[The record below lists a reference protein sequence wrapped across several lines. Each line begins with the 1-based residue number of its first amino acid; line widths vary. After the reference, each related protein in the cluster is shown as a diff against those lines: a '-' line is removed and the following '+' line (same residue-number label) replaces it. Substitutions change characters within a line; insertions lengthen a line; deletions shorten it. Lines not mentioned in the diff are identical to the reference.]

1 MGAIR
6 GRRIDREEASLMW
19 EIVGIVAFFLLIL
32 ASIALHEIGH
42 LVPAKKFGVKVTEYM
57 VGFGPTIWSA
67 KRGETA
73 YGIKG
78 IPVGGYIRMIGM
90 LPPPKDAPEGTARAM
105 STGRLALLV
114 EDARRQSLEE
124 IAPGDENRVFYKLPV
139 HRRVIIMLGGPFM
152 NLVLAFFLFAAVL
165 VGIGV
170 PQPSLAVSAVVPCVP
185 TVEAP
190 SGQPDASGECPT
202 GESPAALAGLQPGDV
217 ITAYNGTAAGSWDEL
232 TDRIRAEGASAGVLT
247 VQRADGATVELPVD
261 TVSVTRPVYDE
272 AGEPTGQTETTGF
285 LGVRPEIE
293 YVPQPWS
300 AVPAQMWDLTA
311 RSAVA
316 LVSLPVRVYE
326 LVTETLIGGGER
338 QLDSPVSVVG
348 VSRLGGE
355 VVASEEPI
363 EAKLALFLG
372 LAASLNLFLFL
383 FNLLPILPLDG
394 GHVAGALYEG
404 ARRQWARVR
413 RKPDPGPVDVA
424 RLLPV
429 AYVVAI
435 ALVVVGGVVIFADL
449 VKPLTLG

>member
-1 MGAIR
+1 
-6 GRRIDREEASLMW
+6 MW

-32 ASIALHEIGH
+32 ASIALHEVGH

-57 VGFGPTIWSA
+57 VGFGPTIWSTR
-67 KRGETA
+67 RGETS
-73 YGIKG
+73 YGVKG

-124 IAPGDENRVFYKLPV
+124 IAPGDEQRVFYKLPV
-139 HRRVIIMLGGPFM
+139 HKRVIIMLGGPVM

-170 PQPSLAVSAVVPCVP
+170 PQPSLTVSAVVPCVP
-185 TVEAP
+185 TLEAP
-190 SGQPDASGECPT
+190 AGQQDASGTCPT
-202 GESPAALAGLQPGDV
+202 GDSPAALAGLQAGDM
-217 ITAYNGTAAGSWDEL
+217 ITAYNGTPAGTWDEL
-232 TDRIRAEGASAGVLT
+232 TGRIRAEGATEGVLS
-247 VQRADGATVELPVD
+247 VQRPDGTTVELPVA
-261 TVSVTRPVYDE
+261 TVDVTRPVYDE
-272 AGEPTGQTETTGF
+272 AGVPTGETETTGF
-285 LGVRPEIE
+285 LGVRPEIV
-293 YVPQPWS
+293 YVAQPWS

-316 LVSLPVRVYE
+316 IVSLPVRVYE
-326 LVTETLIGGGER
+326 LVTETLIGGGDR

-355 VVASEEPI
+355 VVASEEPVQ
-363 EAKLALFLG
+363 AKLAMFLG

-404 ARRQWARVR
+404 SRRQWARVR

-435 ALVVVGGVVIFADL
+435 ALVAVGAVVIFADL

>member
-1 MGAIR
+1 
-6 GRRIDREEASLMW
+6 MW

-57 VGFGPTIWSA
+57 VGFGPTLWS
-67 KRGETA
+67 KRKGETS
-73 YGIKG
+73 YGVKA

-90 LPPPKDAPEGTARAM
+90 LPPPKDAPEGTARTM

-139 HRRVIIMLGGPFM
+139 HKRVIIMLGGPFM
-152 NLVLAFFLFAAVL
+152 NLLLAFFLFAAVL

-170 PQPSLAVSAVVPCVP
+170 AQPSLTVSAVVPCVP
-185 TVEAP
+185 TIDVP
-190 SGQPDASGECPT
+190 SGQPDASGACPT
-202 GESPAALAGLQPGDV
+202 GESPAAIAGLLPGDV
-217 ITAYNGTAAGSWDEL
+217 ITAYNGTAPGSWDEL
-232 TDRIRAEGASAGVLT
+232 TQQIRAEGAADGVLT
-247 VQRADGATVELPVD
+247 VQRADGTTVDIPVS
-261 TVSVTRPVYDE
+261 TVGVTRPVYDE
-272 AGEPTGQTETTGF
+272 TGEPTGATETTGF

-293 YVPQPWS
+293 YVAQPWS

-316 LVSLPVRVYE
+316 LVSMPVRVYE
-326 LVTETLIGGGER
+326 LVTETLVGGGER
-338 QLDSPVSVVG
+338 QIDSPVSVVG

-355 VVASEEPI
+355 VVASQEPV
-363 EAKLALFLG
+363 EAKLAMFLG

-404 ARRQWARVR
+404 TRRQWAKMRH
-413 RKPDPGPVDVA
+413 KPDPGPVDVA

-435 ALVVVGGVVIFADL
+435 ALVAVGAIVIFADL

>member
-1 MGAIR
+1 
-6 GRRIDREEASLMW
+6 MW

-57 VGFGPTIWSA
+57 VGFGPTVWS
-67 KRGETA
+67 KRKGETS
-73 YGIKG
+73 YGVKG
-78 IPVGGYIRMIGM
+78 IPVGGYIRMVGM
-90 LPPPKDAPEGTARAM
+90 LPPPKGAPEGTARSM
-105 STGRLALLV
+105 STGRLALMV

-124 IAPGDENRVFYKLPV
+124 IAPGDEDRVFYKLPV
-139 HRRVIIMLGGPFM
+139 HKRVIIMLGGPFM
-152 NLVLAFFLFAAVL
+152 NLLLAFFLFAAVL

-170 PQPSLAVSAVVPCVP
+170 PQPSLTVSAVVPCLP
-185 TVEAP
+185 TVEVPA
-190 SGQPDASGECPT
+190 GQPDAAGECPT
-202 GESPAALAGLQPGDV
+202 GASPAALAGLQSGDL
-217 ITAYNGTAAGSWDEL
+217 ITAYNGTAPASWDEL
-232 TDRIRAEGASAGVLT
+232 TQQIREEGAADGVLT
-247 VQRADGATVELPVD
+247 VQRADGTTVDLAVSTVD
-261 TVSVTRPVYDE
+261 VTRPVYDD
-272 AGEPTGQTETTGF
+272 AGNPTGATQTTGF

-293 YVPQPWS
+293 YVAQPWS

-326 LVTETLIGGGER
+326 LVTETLVGGGER
-338 QLDSPVSVVG
+338 QIDSPVSVVG

-355 VVASEEPI
+355 VVASEEPV
-363 EAKLALFLG
+363 EAKLAMFLG

-404 ARRQWARVR
+404 GRRQWARVR

-429 AYVVAI
+429 AYVVAV
-435 ALVVVGGVVIFADL
+435 ALVVVGAIVIFADL
-449 VKPLTLG
+449 VKPITLG

>member
-1 MGAIR
+1 
-6 GRRIDREEASLMW
+6 MW

-57 VGFGPTIWSA
+57 VGFGPTIWS
-67 KRGETA
+67 KRKGETS
-73 YGIKG
+73 YGVKA
-78 IPVGGYIRMIGM
+78 IPVGGYIRMVGM
-90 LPPPKDAPEGTARAM
+90 LPPPKGAPEGTARSM
-105 STGRLALLV
+105 STGRLALMV

-124 IAPGDENRVFYKLPV
+124 IAPGDEDRVFYKLPV
-139 HRRVIIMLGGPFM
+139 HKRVIIMLGGPVM
-152 NLVLAFFLFAAVL
+152 NLLLAFFLFAAVL

-170 PQPSLAVSAVVPCVP
+170 PQPSLTVSAVVPCLP
-185 TVEAP
+185 TVEVP
-190 SGQPDASGECPT
+190 SGQPDAAGECPT
-202 GESPAALAGLQPGDV
+202 GASPAALAGLQTGDL
-217 ITAYNGTAAGSWDEL
+217 ITAYNGTAPATWDEL
-232 TDRIRAEGASAGVLT
+232 TQQIREEGAADGVLT
-247 VQRADGATVELPVD
+247 VQRADGTTVDLAVSTVD
-261 TVSVTRPVYDE
+261 VTRPVYDD
-272 AGEPTGQTETTGF
+272 AGNPTGATQTTGF

-293 YVPQPWS
+293 YVAQPWS

-326 LVTETLIGGGER
+326 LVTETLVGGGER
-338 QLDSPVSVVG
+338 QIDSPVSVVG

-355 VVASEEPI
+355 VVASEEPV
-363 EAKLALFLG
+363 EAKLAMFLG

-404 ARRQWARVR
+404 GRRQWARVR

-435 ALVVVGGVVIFADL
+435 ALVVVGAIVIFADL
-449 VKPLTLG
+449 VKPITLG

>member
-1 MGAIR
+1 
-6 GRRIDREEASLMW
+6 MW

-32 ASIALHEIGH
+32 ASIALHELGH

-57 VGFGPTIWSA
+57 VGFGPTVWS
-67 KRGETA
+67 KRKGETS

-78 IPVGGYIRMIGM
+78 IPVGGYIRMVGM
-90 LPPPKDAPEGTARAM
+90 LPPPKGAPEGTARSM
-105 STGRLALLV
+105 STGRLALMV

-124 IAPGDENRVFYKLPV
+124 IAPGDEDRVFYKLPV
-139 HRRVIIMLGGPFM
+139 HKRVIIMLGGPVM
-152 NLVLAFFLFAAVL
+152 NLLLAFFLFAAVL

-170 PQPSLAVSAVVPCVP
+170 PQPSLAVSAVVPCLP
-185 TVEAP
+185 TVEVP
-190 SGQPDASGECPT
+190 SGQPDAAGECPT
-202 GESPAALAGLQPGDV
+202 GASPAALAGLQTGDL
-217 ITAYNGTAAGSWDEL
+217 ITAYNGTAPASWDEL
-232 TDRIRAEGASAGVLT
+232 TQQIREEGAADGVLT
-247 VQRADGATVELPVD
+247 VQRADGTTVDLPVSTVE
-261 TVSVTRPVYDE
+261 VTRPVYDD
-272 AGEPTGQTETTGF
+272 AGNPTGATQTTGF

-293 YVPQPWS
+293 YVAQPWS

-326 LVTETLIGGGER
+326 LVTETLVGGGER
-338 QLDSPVSVVG
+338 QIDSPVSVVG

-355 VVASEEPI
+355 VVASEEPV
-363 EAKLALFLG
+363 EAKLAMFLG

-404 ARRQWARVR
+404 TRRQWARVR

-424 RLLPV
+424 RLMPV

-435 ALVVVGGVVIFADL
+435 ALVAVGAIVIFADL
-449 VKPLTLG
+449 VKPITLG

>member
-1 MGAIR
+1 
-6 GRRIDREEASLMW
+6 MW

-57 VGFGPTIWSA
+57 VGFGPTIWSRR
-67 KRGETA
+67 KGETS
-73 YGIKG
+73 YGVKG
-78 IPVGGYIRMIGM
+78 IPVGGYIRMVGM
-90 LPPPKDAPEGTARAM
+90 LPPPKGAPEGTARSM
-105 STGRLALLV
+105 STGRLALMV

-124 IAPGDENRVFYKLPV
+124 IAPGDEDRVFYKLPV
-139 HRRVIIMLGGPFM
+139 HKRVIIMLGGPFM
-152 NLVLAFFLFAAVL
+152 NLLLAFFLFAAVL

-170 PQPSLAVSAVVPCVP
+170 PQPSLTVSAVVPCLP
-185 TVEAP
+185 TVEVP
-190 SGQPDASGECPT
+190 SGQPDAAGECPT
-202 GESPAALAGLQPGDV
+202 GASPAALAGLQTGDL
-217 ITAYNGTAAGSWDEL
+217 ITAYNGTTPASWDEL
-232 TDRIRAEGASAGVLT
+232 TQQIREEGAADGVLT
-247 VQRADGATVELPVD
+247 VQRADGTTVDLAVSTVD
-261 TVSVTRPVYDE
+261 VTRPVYDD
-272 AGEPTGQTETTGF
+272 AGNPTGATQTTGF

-293 YVPQPWS
+293 YVAQPWS

-326 LVTETLIGGGER
+326 LVTETLVGGGER
-338 QLDSPVSVVG
+338 QIDSPVSVVG

-355 VVASEEPI
+355 VVASEEPV
-363 EAKLALFLG
+363 EAKLAMFLG

-404 ARRQWARVR
+404 GRRQWARVR

-429 AYVVAI
+429 AYVVAV
-435 ALVVVGGVVIFADL
+435 ALVVVGAIVIFADL
-449 VKPLTLG
+449 VKPITLG